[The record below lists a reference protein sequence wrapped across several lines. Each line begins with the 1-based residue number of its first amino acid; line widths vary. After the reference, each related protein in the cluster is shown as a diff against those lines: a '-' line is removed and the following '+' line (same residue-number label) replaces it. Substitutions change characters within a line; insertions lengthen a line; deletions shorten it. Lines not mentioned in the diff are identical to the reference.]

1 MGEITISKIFE
12 QNINGETKRFFRE
25 YRITCEQLTESTRF
39 CHKYNQNCFVCSLKF
54 EQFPKKGE
62 NIAYCEGSNTT
73 LVSKA
78 KENKPITIIKRK
90 KKCPNVEHLKKIDP
104 TKPIVQLETA
114 KKLARIKPSAIKHK
128 SSNIFERLPNA
139 KIVPNVAPKPNLSPS
154 KKRHKKKNNSV
165 SNNTSSPVGRTLT
178 TSPKYAFT
186 KMKIHRSRKKNRYTI
201 SPQKY
206 STCWRCGAPCYG
218 GTHYCFEHLK
228 ENNEY

>member
-1 MGEITISKIFE
+1 MY
-12 QNINGETKRFFRE
+12 RFFSLSILQKKE
-25 YRITCEQLTESTRF
+25 ANKEIITA
-39 CHKYNQNCFVCSLKF
+39 
-54 EQFPKKGE
+54 
-62 NIAYCEGSNTT
+62 I
-73 LVSKA
+73 
-78 KENKPITIIKRK
+78 
-90 KKCPNVEHLKKIDP
+90 PNVDTLPGSIFFRCSTFGHFFLRLI
-104 TKPIVQLETA
+104 IVIGLFSFALDTSVVLE
-114 KKLARIKPSAIKHK
+114 PSAITHK
-128 SSNIFERLPNA
+128 SSNIFERHPNA

-206 STCWRCGAPCYG
+206 STCWRCGAPGYG

>member
-90 KKCPNVEHLKKIDP
+90 KKCPNVEHLS
-104 TKPIVQLETA
+104 L
-114 KKLARIKPSAIKHK
+114 
-128 SSNIFERLPNA
+128 
-139 KIVPNVAPKPNLSPS
+139 
-154 KKRHKKKNNSV
+154 
-165 SNNTSSPVGRTLT
+165 
-178 TSPKYAFT
+178 
-186 KMKIHRSRKKNRYTI
+186 IHI
-201 SPQKY
+201 
-206 STCWRCGAPCYG
+206 
-218 GTHYCFEHLK
+218 
-228 ENNEY
+228 